1 MSPGGSVKLS
11 DLGLLA
17 VAFVWGLTFV
27 MVKESLL
34 FISPFKFLFC
44 RFVLSF
50 LFLAG
55 LSGRRLLRLNRSVL
69 GHGALIGVF
78 LFLGYGL
85 QTVGLQYTTPANTGF
100 ITGLSVVIVPFLAV
114 GLLKKPPGKYV
125 VVGVGCAAAGLFL
138 LSVEKM
144 EMDYGDFLVL
154 LGAFAFAMHLI
165 LVGKYVTEHD
175 PVLLTT
181 IQIGMV
187 ALLSFAASWGQQW
200 SLNSTVVQALFITSI
215 FATVMAF
222 LIQNMAQRHT
232 PPTRTAVIFAAE
244 PVFAAVSSYILTGEP
259 FTVKKVAGCLLI
271 LTGMLIAEI
280 KGEKRV

>member
-1 MSPGGSVKLS
+1 VKLS
-11 DLGLLA
+11 DLGLLT

-34 FISPFKFLFC
+34 FISPFKFLFY
-44 RFVLSF
+44 RFALSF
-50 LFLAG
+50 LLLAG
-55 LSGRRLLRLNRSVL
+55 LSGKRLLRLNRFIL

-100 ITGLSVVIVPFLAV
+100 ITGLSVVIVPFLAA
-114 GLLKKPPGKYV
+114 GLLKKPPGTYA

-144 EMDYGDFLVL
+144 EMDYGDLLVL
-154 LGAFAFAMHLI
+154 LGAFAFAMHVT

-222 LIQNMAQRHT
+222 LVQNMAQRHT
-232 PPTRTAVIFAAE
+232 PPTRTAVIFATE
-244 PVFAAVSSYILTGEP
+244 PVFAAVCSYILTGEP
-259 FTVKKVAGCLLI
+259 FTTKKVAGCLLI

>member
-1 MSPGGSVKLS
+1 MWIVKTS
-11 DLGLLA
+11 DLGLLV

-34 FISPFKFLFC
+34 FISPFKFLFY
-44 RFVLSF
+44 RFFLSF

-55 LSGRRLLRLNRSVL
+55 LSGKRLLRLNGSVL
-69 GHGALIGVF
+69 GHGAVIGVF

-114 GLLKKPPGKYV
+114 ALLKKPPGKGAFW
-125 VVGVGCAAAGLFL
+125 GVGCAGLGLFL
-138 LSVEKM
+138 LSVEEM
-144 EMDYGDFLVL
+144 EVNQGDLLVL

-165 LVGKYVTEHD
+165 LVGKYVQNHD

-181 IQIGMV
+181 VQIGMV
-187 ALLSFAASWGQQW
+187 ALLSLTASSGQQW
-200 SLNSTVVQALFITSI
+200 SVNRTVVEALLVTSV

-222 LIQNMAQRHT
+222 LIQNLAQRHT
-232 PPTRTAVIFAAE
+232 PPTRTAVIFATE
-244 PVFAAVSSYILTGEP
+244 PVFAALCSYVLTGEL
-259 FTVKKVAGCLLI
+259 FTVRKVVGCLLI

-280 KGEKRV
+280 KGERMNT

>member
-1 MSPGGSVKLS
+1 VSPGGSVKLS
-11 DLGLLA
+11 DLGLLT

-34 FISPFKFLFC
+34 FISPFKFLFY
-44 RFVLSF
+44 RFALSF

-55 LSGRRLLRLNRSVL
+55 LSGKRLLRLNRPVL

-100 ITGLSVVIVPFLAV
+100 ITGLSVVIVPFLAA
-114 GLLKKPPGKYV
+114 GLLKRPPGTYA
-125 VVGVGCAAAGLFL
+125 VVGVGCAAVGLFL

-165 LVGKYVTEHD
+165 LVGKYAPEHD

-181 IQIGMV
+181 VQIGMV
-187 ALLSFAASWGQQW
+187 ALVSFAASWGQQW
-200 SLNSTVVQALFITSI
+200 SVNNTVVQALFVTSI

-222 LIQNMAQRHT
+222 LLQNMAQRYT
-232 PPTRTAVIFAAE
+232 PPTRTAVIFATE
-244 PVFAAVSSYILTGEP
+244 PVFAAVCSYMLIGEP
-259 FTVKKVAGCLLI
+259 FTIKKVAGCLLI
-271 LTGMLIAEI
+271 LTAMLIAEI
-280 KGEKRV
+280 KGEKKV